1 MNHNPYDDRFRTRV
15 PAAAALSPTPGEYA
29 IVFDSAGRAGAGRFT
44 FRFWVHDVD
53 APRLRVR
60 TRVVRAGAPLL
71 VAAVDAGAGVD
82 ADSIVA
88 SVDGVRVGARYRHG
102 VIRIQTGGV
111 SAGAHRIR
119 VRVSDYQETKNTEN
133 VARILPN
140 TRVLTGKFT
149 IR

>member
-1 MNHNPYDDRFRTRV
+1 
-15 PAAAALSPTPGEYA
+15 
-29 IVFDSAGRAGAGRFT
+29 
-44 FRFWVHDVD
+44 
-53 APRLRVR
+53 
-60 TRVVRAGAPLL
+60 
-71 VAAVDAGAGVD
+71 
-82 ADSIVA
+82 
-88 SVDGVRVGARYRHG
+88 